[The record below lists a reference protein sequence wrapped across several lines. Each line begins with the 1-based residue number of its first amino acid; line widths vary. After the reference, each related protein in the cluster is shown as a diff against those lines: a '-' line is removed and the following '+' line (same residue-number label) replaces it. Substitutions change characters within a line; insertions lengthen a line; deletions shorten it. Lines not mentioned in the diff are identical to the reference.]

1 MQPASFA
8 LSPGICGSLG
18 TRVHCL
24 TGSFFRIK
32 DENESFYLVTS
43 GNQPRER
50 NAALRRL
57 AFAPTKV
64 ERSTL
69 CLSSLN
75 HHFLAQMEENIL
87 VQNTINKV
95 PLQRRHIF
103 MFVFFSLGRK
113 DLTGRSRP
121 DC

>member
-1 MQPASFA
+1 MQPVRFA

-50 NAALRRL
+50 NAALRRH
-57 AFAPTKV
+57 AFAPAKV
-64 ERSTL
+64 EVL
-69 CLSSLN
+69 CVC
-75 HHFLAQMEENIL
+75 HH
-87 VQNTINKV
+87 
-95 PLQRRHIF
+95 
-103 MFVFFSLGRK
+103 
-113 DLTGRSRP
+113 
-121 DC
+121 